1 MPEHYDV
8 IIIGGGSGGCVAA
21 GRLSEDPRRRVL
33 LLEAAPHPRPV
44 PDVIRDADRWDRV
57 LWETPF
63 VDMLTVRRPVNGSS
77 FPLMV
82 GRIMGGGSSIN
93 AMGYVW
99 PTRHDMETWVA
110 QGNPDWSWD
119 VVHAVLQRL
128 ETDQDFP
135 DDPNH
140 GNAGPVY
147 VRRPFALESDLS
159 PVVRAYID
167 GAVEMGL
174 PRLPDTNIADPLGVG
189 PGVCNIRDG
198 RRQSAVVSHLDP
210 ACGRPNLTI
219 RSEAPVLALTVSG
232 TRVDGVRYE
241 RDGVVHTAT
250 ASQVVLAAGVYRSP
264 QVLLLSGIGPPA
276 ALERLGIEVT
286 HPLEGVGENF
296 QDHAMV
302 HMTFKATRDF
312 DVDWTLPRIRLM
324 ARTSPSLD
332 HGDFYLVLRPATK
345 LPDMDCLLPLS
356 ITLLEQAARGR
367 VRLRSSDPKDD
378 PVVESALLED
388 PRDREKMVSAMEFV
402 RDLARTSPMREF
414 YGPLAT
420 PGPEEDWATFARSN
434 HDSSLHGCGTC
445 KMGPSDDPAAVVD
458 QRLRVHGLDNLWV
471 ADASVMPAVVHANT
485 NATVYVIGER
495 LAEFLKSEDRAP
507 VRRGAPDEGRRG
519 SP

>member
-8 IIIGGGSGGCVAA
+8 VVIGGGSGGCVAA

-33 LLEAAPHPRPV
+33 LLEAAPHPQPI
-44 PDVIRDADRWDRV
+44 PDVIRDAASWDRV
-57 LWETPF
+57 WWETPF
-63 VDMLTVRRPVNGSS
+63 VDMMTVRRPIDGSS
-77 FPLMV
+77 FPLTV

-93 AMGYVW
+93 AMLYVW

-110 QGNPDWSWD
+110 KGNPDWSWD
-119 VVHAVLQRL
+119 AVHAVLKRI
-128 ETDQDFP
+128 ETDLDFSG
-135 DDPNH
+135 DPNH
-140 GNAGPVY
+140 GNAGPVH
-147 VRRPFALESDLS
+147 VKRPFALESDLH
-159 PVVRAYID
+159 PLVRAYID

-174 PRLPDTNIADPLGVG
+174 PSLPDTNIADPAGVG

-198 RRQSAVVSHLDP
+198 RRQSSAVSYLAP
-210 ACGRPNLTI
+210 ACGRPNLTV
-219 RSEAPVLALTVSG
+219 RAEAPVIALTVSG

-241 RDGVVHTAT
+241 KDGVVHTA
-250 ASQVVLAAGVYRSP
+250 AAGHVVLAAGVYRSP

-302 HMTFKATRDF
+302 HMTFKAARDVG
-312 DVDWTLPRIRLM
+312 VDWTLPRVRLM

-332 HGDFYLVLRPATK
+332 HADFYVVLRPPTK
-345 LPDMDCLLPLS
+345 LPDMDPLLPLS
-356 ITLLEQAARGR
+356 ISLLEQRSPGR
-367 VRLRSSDPKDD
+367 IRLESSDPKDA
-378 PVVESALLED
+378 PVVEAALLED
-388 PRDREKMVSAMEFV
+388 IHDREKMASAMEFV
-402 RDLARTSPMREF
+402 RELARTSPMRKF

-420 PGPEEDWATFARSN
+420 PDPDEDWTTFARST
-434 HDSSLHGCGTC
+434 HDSALHGSGTC

-471 ADASVMPAVVHANT
+471 ADASVMPTVVHANT

-495 LAEFLKSEDRAP
+495 LAEFLKSED
-507 VRRGAPDEGRRG
+507 
-519 SP
+519 